1 LSDKIR
7 RMSFTA
13 KLGFASVAAGLLL
26 LGYLGWMEY
35 GTGIGTAAAQREAR
49 AAFAAMLQKEAPEV
63 HAAELQAAADP
74 AAWASDNP
82 TFAPRG
88 EEQTRETPQEAGD
101 EAEEP
106 IQESATVAY
115 GSPFARI
122 VAPAA
127 GLDAIVFEGVDPG
140 TLTRGPGHMPETP
153 LPGDAGNGVI
163 SGHRTTY
170 GAPFNELDE
179 LEPGDVITVERVGGT
194 HTFIVR
200 EAIIVAPTDVWV
212 AEHRDGTWL
221 TLTTCHPEGS
231 ARQRLV
237 VFAEQ
242 TKAVSR

>member
-1 LSDKIR
+1 
-7 RMSFTA
+7 MSFAA
-13 KLGFASVAAGLLL
+13 KLGLVSVLAGLL
-26 LGYLGWMEY
+26 GFAYVGWMEY
-35 GTGIGTAAAQREAR
+35 GTGIGTAAAQSEAR
-49 AAFAAMLQKEAPEV
+49 AAFAAMLQEEAPEV
-63 HAAELQAAADP
+63 HSSELQAAADP

-82 TFAPRG
+82 TFASH
-88 EEQTRETPQEAGD
+88 EEAQTPEASQT
-101 EAEEP
+101 APEEDGQP
-106 IQESATVAY
+106 ASQPETVAY
-115 GSPFARI
+115 STPFARI

-179 LEPGDVITVERVGGT
+179 LQPGDVITVERVSGT
-194 HTFIVR
+194 HTFTVR
-200 EAIIVAPTDVWV
+200 ETIIVAPTEVWV